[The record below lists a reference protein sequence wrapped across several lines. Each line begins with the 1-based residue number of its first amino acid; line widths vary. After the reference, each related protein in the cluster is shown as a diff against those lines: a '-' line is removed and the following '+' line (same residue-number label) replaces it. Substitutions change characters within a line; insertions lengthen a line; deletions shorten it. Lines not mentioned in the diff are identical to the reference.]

1 MNERARAPSDDR
13 SRAPAMLEIGIVAT
27 DLSSLSL
34 LYLPKILVFALA
46 TSDCVAVT
54 DGRMHVEENSGCRG
68 SNPEGEACTGERRR
82 CGALSSGTAFT
93 MSCGA
98 APLPWAQLPPSPSAA
113 SAAWCASAYP
123 AEDRAPPGPQNQCL
137 AKGGGTPP
145 SSCLPGVRLSV
156 MCFCFQEL

>member
-1 MNERARAPSDDR
+1 
-13 SRAPAMLEIGIVAT
+13 MLEIGIVAT

-54 DGRMHVEENSGCRG
+54 DERMHVEENSGCRG
-68 SNPEGEACTGERRR
+68 LNPEGEARPGERRR

-93 MSCGA
+93 MSSGA
-98 APLPWAQLPPSPSAA
+98 APLPWAQLPASPSAA
-113 SAAWCASAYP
+113 SAVWCASAYP

>member
-1 MNERARAPSDDR
+1 
-13 SRAPAMLEIGIVAT
+13 MLEIGIVAT

-54 DGRMHVEENSGCRG
+54 DERMHVEENSGCRG
-68 SNPEGEACTGERRR
+68 SNPEGEARPGERRR

-93 MSCGA
+93 MSSGA

-137 AKGGGTPP
+137 AKGEGTPP
-145 SSCLPGVRLSV
+145 SSCLPGVRLGV